1 MKKIFLSLLVPSACL
16 FAQSILP
23 SSLGFPGSTFS
34 KSEKLSRILV
44 ENRVLTRVNSQAI
57 SVIDVM
63 KKMDMDFYIDFPHLM
78 DSEVARYQ
86 FYRARWKAQLER
98 MVESEL
104 ILEDAKSHKI
114 EVTKGDTREEI
125 ESRYG
130 PEVIVNLDKIGLT
143 YDEAWEVVEKDILV
157 QRMTQGHLY
166 LRGVMNISPE
176 DLLKAYQEH
185 IQTNRKP
192 DFWKYY
198 MISFTGP
205 NALEDAQMAQD
216 LLLKLQSQSKNF
228 KSLSIRFE
236 NEFQDFANKKITIS
250 NPFQLSSEQVSES
263 HRELLSSMTPETFS
277 APFKE
282 TSRATQKPVYRI
294 FFLEEFTPG
303 GKVELAEVE
312 DKLIMKLKQNRIE
325 EEYLAYVTML
335 KERYGITSQS
345 IFDSIPS
352 DFEPF
357 TLK

>member
-1 MKKIFLSLLVPSACL
+1 MKKIFLGLLVSSTCL
-16 FAQSILP
+16 VAQSILP
-23 SSLGFPGSTFS
+23 SSLNYPGDTFS

-44 ENRVLTRVNSQAI
+44 ENRVLTRINSQPI

-63 KKMDMDFYIDFPHLM
+63 KKMDMDFYTDFPHLM
-78 DSEVARYQ
+78 DSEVARFQ
-86 FYRARWKAQLER
+86 FYKARWKAQLER

-130 PEVIVNLDKIGLT
+130 PEVIVNLDKIGLS
-143 YDEAWEVVEKDILV
+143 YDEAWEMVEKDILV

-166 LRGVMNISPE
+166 LRGVMNISP
-176 DLLKAYQEH
+176 DSLLQAYQEY
-185 IQTNRKP
+185 IKTNRKP
-192 DFWKYY
+192 DIWKYY
-198 MISFTGP
+198 MISFSGP

-216 LLLKLQSQSKNF
+216 LLLKLQPQSKNF
-228 KSLSIRFE
+228 NSMSMRFK
-236 NEFQDFANKKITIS
+236 NEFQDFDKKKISIS
-250 NPFQLSSEQVSES
+250 SPFKLTSEQVSES
-263 HRELLSSMTPETFS
+263 HRDLLSSMTPDTFS
-277 APFKE
+277 SPFKE

-325 EEYLAYVTML
+325 EEYLTYVTML
-335 KERYGITSQS
+335 KDRYGITTES

-357 TLK
+357 KLK